1 MSLQNQLF
9 GRKSLQ
15 VLLDE
20 MAGEHRLKR
29 VLGPITL
36 TSLGIGAVIG
46 AGIFVATG
54 AAAKDVAGPAL
65 MLSYVVAGVTCIF
78 AALCYAEFASM
89 APVAGSAYTYA
100 YTTMGEL
107 FAWIIGWDLVLEY
120 AVGAATV
127 ATGWS
132 GYFQSVL
139 LKLGIAVPMVVSGA
153 PHKYDQ
159 GHLLPNVIADY
170 PIKVVQKEL
179 DEEKPARA
187 DGIEG
192 PAKGNFWVFTVNEE
206 ERDGKVVKVVSKD
219 VVVGAVGSPKTEAR
233 IKDGDSFP
241 MTVTQKVMETKAK
254 AATWADGE
262 TKPANGIVWAFTYR
276 EQREQKTVVVG
287 SVGDS
292 VVEAQIQNPQRAM
305 LNLPAILVV
314 FLVAAVLV
322 KGISE
327 SAGANAVMVGIKV
340 AAVLFV
346 IVVGAYFVER
356 QNWTG
361 DFAPYGWTGVS
372 FFGIPILGQENP
384 AGEPVGVLAGA
395 AIIFFAYIGF
405 DSVSTHA
412 EEAKN
417 PRRDVPIGI
426 IASLIVCTILY
437 IGVVAVLTGMVPYKQ
452 LSKEAAV
459 SDAFKDAG
467 LGWAQL
473 IIAVAGVAGI
483 TSVLLVM
490 MLSAPRVFL
499 AMARD
504 GLVPKSF
511 FADVHPR
518 FRTPWKSTIA
528 IGIFVAIMTGLLPID
543 ALLHLT
549 NIGTLFAFVIVCA
562 AVLIMRRTNPEA
574 SRPFRCPFVP
584 VVPILGIAACLLLML
599 SLPAANWLRLFGW
612 LGLGLCIYFFY
623 GRHHSLLGKELRGE
637 ISKHGVSPAGMID
650 GGITVTPPGDGITE
664 PRPDGGYTPEKR

>member
-1 MSLQNQLF
+1 MGRNQLF
-9 GRKSLQ
+9 ATKSLK

-20 MAGEHRLKR
+20 MAGEHRLRR
-29 VLGPITL
+29 VLGPVTL
-36 TSLGIGAVIG
+36 TALGIGAVIG

-65 MLSYVVAGVTCIF
+65 MMSYAVAGITCIF

-127 ATGWS
+127 ANGWS

-139 LKLGIAVPMVVSGA
+139 LKLGIVLPVALMGA

-159 GHLLPNVIADY
+159 GHILPNLVAQY
-170 PIKVVQKEL
+170 EGQQVTQKVL
-179 DEEKPARA
+179 DEKEASWP
-187 DGIEG
+187 DDSTNG
-192 PAKGNFWVFTVNEE
+192 AKGVFWVRT
-206 ERDGKVVKVVSKD
+206 EREGAKTDPLKKDGKVL
-219 VVVGAVGSPKTEAR
+219 VVGAVG
-233 IKDGDSFP
+233 D
-241 MTVTQKVMETKAK
+241 
-254 AATWADGE
+254 
-262 TKPANGIVWAFTYR
+262 PA
-276 EQREQKTVVVG
+276 
-287 SVGDS
+287 
-292 VVEAQIQNPQRAM
+292 VEAKIQDRQQAV
-305 LNLPAILVV
+305 LNLMAILVV
-314 FLVAAVLV
+314 VAVTVVLV
-322 KGISE
+322 KGIQE
-327 SAGANAVMVGIKV
+327 SAGFNALMVGIKV

-346 IVVGAYFVER
+346 IGVGAFFVNPD
-356 QNWTG
+356 NWTR

-372 FFGIPILGQENP
+372 FFGIPALGKSNA

-412 EEAKN
+412 EEAKQ
-417 PRRDVPIGI
+417 PQRDVPIGI
-426 IASLIVCTILY
+426 MLSLLICTVLY
-437 IGVVAVLTGMVPYKQ
+437 IGVVAVLTGMVPYADLNKD
-452 LSKEAAV
+452 AGV
-459 SDAFKDAG
+459 SDAFKRVG
-467 LGWAQL
+467 LGWAEF

-504 GLVPKSF
+504 GLVPRNI
-511 FADVHPR
+511 FANIHPT
-518 FRTPWKSTIA
+518 FRTPWISTIL
-528 IGIFVAIMTGLLPID
+528 IGVFVASMTAFLPID

-562 AVLIMRRTNPEA
+562 AVLIMRRTNPQAE
-574 SRPFRCPFVP
+574 RPFRCPFVP
-584 VVPILGIAACLLLML
+584 VVPILGIAACLVLML
-599 SLPAANWLRLFGW
+599 SLPAANWFRLFGW
-612 LGLGLCIYFFY
+612 LLLGLCIYFGY
-623 GRHHSLLGKELRGE
+623 GRYHSLLGKELRGE
-637 ISKHGVSPAGMID
+637 ISTHGVSPAGMPA
-650 GGITVTPPGDGITE
+650 GGNVVE
-664 PRPDGGYTPEKR
+664 